1 MMVFSKLQ
9 RYGLS
14 ILSGLLLTLSFP
26 YSGSITPL
34 IFIAWIPLLL
44 VENNLSEKKN
54 SGFHLFIH
62 AYLSFLIYNLGSTW
76 WVSNSTM
83 IGGVFAFIFNS
94 LLMSLAFILYHYLRK
109 RFSFSYSLFFF
120 PIVWVAFEFC
130 HFNWELS
137 WPWLTMGNVFSDSPS
152 WIQWYEYT
160 GTLGGSLWVLLINSL
175 FFKLLL
181 GWKSEC
187 DKKIMLRLSVA
198 SGMVLVVPLVLSFC
212 LMQTSYSSE
221 KKMRILSV
229 QPNIDPYNEK

>member
-120 PIVWVAFEFC
+120 PIVWVAF
-130 HFNWELS
+130 
-137 WPWLTMGNVFSDSPS
+137 
-152 WIQWYEYT
+152 
-160 GTLGGSLWVLLINSL
+160 
-175 FFKLLL
+175 
-181 GWKSEC
+181 
-187 DKKIMLRLSVA
+187 
-198 SGMVLVVPLVLSFC
+198 
-212 LMQTSYSSE
+212 
-221 KKMRILSV
+221 
-229 QPNIDPYNEK
+229 